1 MTLDLPVMLM
11 LLGSAAALQTALP
24 PIPGSLLKFPLLAAV
39 AFYYASNRPIWVTLV
54 VALWAGI
61 LTDGLGGVPPG
72 TSAIVLALIALVL
85 AGLRNVV
92 PEASWS
98 SAAVLGAVGMP
109 VLALAQVLTLRR
121 QGSDLPFAW
130 PLYASLLLLIPV
142 GSVLAGCLWSVGR
155 QLDLWAGNTEPRKE
169 IENRA
174 G

>member
-11 LLGSAAALQTALP
+11 LLGSAAALQTVLP

-39 AFYYASNRPIWVTLV
+39 AFYYASNRQVWVALV
-54 VALWAGI
+54 VAVWAGI

-92 PEASWS
+92 PEASWT

-121 QGSDLPFAW
+121 QGDLPFAW
-130 PLYASLLLLIPV
+130 PLCASLLLLIPV
-142 GSVLAGCLWSVGR
+142 GAVLAGCLWSVGR
-155 QLDLWAGNTEPRKE
+155 QLDLWAGNIEPRKE